1 MAKKLKA
8 VVRLQLEAG
17 KANPAPPVG
26 PALASHG
33 INIMAFCKE
42 YNARTSNRPGE
53 ILPAEITIY
62 TDGSFTFVL
71 RTPPAAVLLRKAA
84 KVEKGSGVPNK
95 EKVGKGTRAQVKET
109 AELKMKD
116 LNAINLEGATEERLA
131 LLAPKKDF
139 HGELLKAIQTAHR
152 IKAQD
157 RSAKASIVRFP

>member
-8 VVRLQLEAG
+8 IVRLQLEAG

-42 YNARTSNRPGE
+42 YNARTSYRPGE
-53 ILPAEITIY
+53 VLPAEITIY

-71 RTPPAAVLLRKAA
+71 RTSPAAVMIRKAA

-95 EKVGKGTRAQVKET
+95 QKVGSITRAQVKEI
-109 AELKMKD
+109 AEAKMKD
-116 LNAINLEGATEERLA
+116 LNAIDLDGAMKQIEG
-131 LLAPKKDF
+131 
-139 HGELLKAIQTAHR
+139 TA
-152 IKAQD
+152 
-157 RSAKASIVRFP
+157 RSMGVTIVE